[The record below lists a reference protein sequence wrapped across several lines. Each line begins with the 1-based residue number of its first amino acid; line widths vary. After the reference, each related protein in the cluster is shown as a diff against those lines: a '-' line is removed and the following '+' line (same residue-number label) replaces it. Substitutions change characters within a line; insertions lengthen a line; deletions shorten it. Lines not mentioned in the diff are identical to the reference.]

1 MRRMKNVLF
10 LLSITL
16 LSGCS
21 KPHLEIFPEL
31 KSPQLMDNKIPANL
45 LKDDITAYYL
55 GALARHPHLDRYAE
69 VADLEKSVGD
79 LQALINQPMSRLEFY
94 RVIGQLTYKFNDG
107 HSMLLWPYPEYQL
120 LQQSG
125 HKTFPFAVSITKS
138 QDSFVK
144 NNYQSED
151 LQLSAGSKIVA
162 INNVPVKNLLDHM
175 QKFVGGESQYLR
187 EQFAANRFGLM
198 LWAVFGF
205 IDDFELQY
213 EEEGEHKTLS
223 VSLSQNW
230 TKSSADEKSQDDF
243 YYKEL
248 PNNVA
253 YLYIGHFDID
263 PDWFEDFIDQTFIKI
278 KENNMTS
285 LIIDVRDN
293 TGGNTDTAT
302 YLASYVANKKFK
314 MISNLEEKLNE
325 DNRGVF
331 SYKGEVGALIKTPW
345 EEWVTPI
352 SESQRFTGRT
362 YLLISPITYS
372 SGIVFASSLKDNDFA
387 TLIGQETGGNANQTA
402 QGNLFNLPNSQ
413 LRAYIT
419 TRMLVRP
426 SGSMK
431 IEGVMPDYKIMAT
444 EETISEG
451 KDLGINKALELISTQ
466 SLP

>member
-10 LLSITL
+10 LLSFTL
-16 LSGCS
+16 LGGCS
-21 KPHLEIFPEL
+21 NPHLEIFPEL
-31 KSPQLMDNKIPANL
+31 ENPQLMDDNISVNL
-45 LKDDITAYYL
+45 LKDDIQSYYL
-55 GALARHPHLDRYAE
+55 GALARHPHLDQYAE
-69 VADLEKSVGD
+69 KAELEKSVAD
-79 LQALINQPMSRLEFY
+79 LQGLINKPMSRLEFY
-94 RVIGQLTYKFNDG
+94 RVVGQLTYKFNDG

-120 LQQSG
+120 LKKSG
-125 HKTFPFAVSITKS
+125 HKIFPFAVSITKS
-138 QDSFVK
+138 KESYIK
-144 NNYQSED
+144 NTYQSDD

-162 INNVPVKNLLDHM
+162 INNIPVNKLLDHM

-187 EQFAANRFGLM
+187 EQFSAKQFGLM

-213 EEEGEHKTLS
+213 EEQGKQKTLT
-223 VSLSQNW
+223 VSMSQHWQENN
-230 TKSSADEKSQDDF
+230 TEEKHSEDF
-243 YYKEL
+243 YFKVL

-253 YLYIGHFDID
+253 YLYVGHFDVD
-263 PDWFEDFIDQTFIKI
+263 PDWFENFIDQTFKKI
-278 KENNMTS
+278 KDKNMTS
-285 LIIDVRDN
+285 LIIDTRDN

-325 DNRGVF
+325 HNRGVF
-331 SYKGEVGALIKTPW
+331 SYKGEVGTLINTPW
-345 EEWVTPI
+345 QEWITPK
-352 SESQRFTGRT
+352 SKEKRFTGQT

-372 SGIVFASSLKDNDFA
+372 AGIVFATSLKDNDFA

-402 QGNLFNLPNSQ
+402 QGNLFNLPHSQ

-431 IEGVMPDYKIMAT
+431 IEGVKPDYEIIPTAKAIRAAQ
-444 EETISEG
+444 
-451 KDLGINKALELISTQ
+451 DLGVNKALELTSTQ
-466 SLP
+466 